1 MGRKGLEEA
10 AILREAVLLIAEEGL
25 EGFSL
30 RGLARRLH
38 VQSASLYNHVS
49 SLEELLVR
57 VARRVMDEMNRAL
70 YRALEGRAGDEAVT
84 ALFHAYRD
92 YVHANPEV
100 YRVVLALP
108 RMEGEAV
115 AAAAAHIT
123 GPVQQVREDYGRTPE
138 APGHCPRYLRS
149 LMHGFAT
156 LENRGY
162 LSHMEPPAEESYE
175 FLITC
180 ALEQLHRIEGGGLH
194 G

>member
-49 SLEELLVR
+49 SLEKLLIR

-115 AAAAAHIT
+115 AAAAAQIT
-123 GPVQQVREDYGRTPE
+123 GPVQQVLEDYGLTPE
-138 APGHCPRYLRS
+138 AQVHCQRYLRS

-162 LSHMEPPAEESYE
+162 LSHMEPPAGESYE

-180 ALEQLHRIEGGGLH
+180 ALEQLHRMEGGGLH

>member
-49 SLEELLVR
+49 SLEKLLIR

-92 YVHANPEV
+92 YV

-115 AAAAAHIT
+115 AAAAAQIT
-123 GPVQQVREDYGRTPE
+123 GPVQQVLEDYGLTPE
-138 APGHCPRYLRS
+138 AQVHCQRYLRS

-162 LSHMEPPAEESYE
+162 LSHMEPPAGESYE

-180 ALEQLHRIEGGGLH
+180 VLEQLHRMEGGGLH